1 MLAFKGRFCQPEEN
15 IRVAVAAS
23 QQRTEQRR
31 TVSLNIPEF
40 AGRGRVALA
49 FQTVAQIQLLFCGES
64 TLQSHGS
71 ILWLCATIWV
81 RDARNYCSVFFPQN
95 GLSPAAQSSCGWC
108 HAGLPDCPP
117 CGCALRPLSCHQAPP
132 GQESKSQCSCPGK
145 SVTPV
150 SCNKP
155 TKGTWVA
162 LTRKAKWKLSTDS
175 SNPE

>member
-40 AGRGRVALA
+40 AGRGRVAIA

-71 ILWLCATIWV
+71 IL
-81 RDARNYCSVFFPQN
+81 
-95 GLSPAAQSSCGWC
+95 
-108 HAGLPDCPP
+108 
-117 CGCALRPLSCHQAPP
+117 
-132 GQESKSQCSCPGK
+132 
-145 SVTPV
+145 
-150 SCNKP
+150 
-155 TKGTWVA
+155 
-162 LTRKAKWKLSTDS
+162 
-175 SNPE
+175 

>member
-31 TVSLNIPEF
+31 TVSLNIPVF
-40 AGRGRVALA
+40 AGRGRVAIA

-81 RDARNYCSVFFPQN
+81 RDARNYCSVFFYHRM
-95 GLSPAAQSSCGWC
+95 GSPHFTWRPRGTMWNVSNISCSTKLLWMMSRWTTWLPSMWLRTVATIVSPSSSW
-108 HAGLPDCPP
+108 
-117 CGCALRPLSCHQAPP
+117 
-132 GQESKSQCSCPGK
+132 
-145 SVTPV
+145 
-150 SCNKP
+150 
-155 TKGTWVA
+155 
-162 LTRKAKWKLSTDS
+162 TREQIPMLVPW
-175 SNPE
+175 